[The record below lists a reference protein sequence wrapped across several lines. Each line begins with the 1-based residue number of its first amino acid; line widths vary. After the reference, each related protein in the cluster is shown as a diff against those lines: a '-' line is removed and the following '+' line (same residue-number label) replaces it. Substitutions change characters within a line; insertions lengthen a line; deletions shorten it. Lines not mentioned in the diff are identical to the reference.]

1 MILQYY
7 ISFVLFVALL
17 VFLLEVARNS
27 GKRYRNLPLT
37 ASEIR
42 KRLSPLKSVDETVDP
57 KTVWKDIV

>member
-27 GKRYRNLPLT
+27 GTRYRNLPLT